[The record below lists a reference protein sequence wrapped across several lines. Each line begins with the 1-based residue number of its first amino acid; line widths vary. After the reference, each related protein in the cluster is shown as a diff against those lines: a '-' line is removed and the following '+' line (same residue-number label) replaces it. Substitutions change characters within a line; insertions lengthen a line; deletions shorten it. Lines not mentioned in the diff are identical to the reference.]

1 MLGEQIKSLRMARNI
16 SQVTLANQLGVTKQS
31 VSNWENNNILPSIDM
46 LKKIAAYFNCSTDYL
61 LEMDSNHF
69 FLDADGLTLEEI
81 AHIQLII
88 NDIKASNSSKSKS
101 NRGR

>member
-46 LKKIAAYFNCSTDYL
+46 LKKIAAYFCCTTDYL
-61 LEMDSNHF
+61 LELEDSRVF
-69 FLDADGLTLEEI
+69 IDTSGLTLEEI

-88 NDIKASNSSKSKS
+88 NDLRILKSKKS
-101 NRGR
+101 